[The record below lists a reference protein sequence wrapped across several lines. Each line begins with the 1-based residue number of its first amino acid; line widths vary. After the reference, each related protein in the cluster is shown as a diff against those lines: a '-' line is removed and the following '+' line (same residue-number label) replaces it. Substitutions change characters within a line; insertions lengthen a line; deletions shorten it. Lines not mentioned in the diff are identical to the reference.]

1 MKKRIIGKK
10 LSRAVGHRKALK
22 RNLMESLIVHGRIT
36 TTLPKAQFI
45 RSDVEKLIT
54 RAGEDTQANRKIAR
68 LRIFT
73 DVAVAKLFE
82 EVGPK
87 YKERAGG
94 YTRIIK
100 LGKRQGDNTEMAV
113 MELV

>member
-1 MKKRIIGKK
+1 MKKRVEGKK

-54 RAGEDTQANRKIAR
+54 RAAEDTQANRKIVR
-68 LRIFT
+68 LRVFT
-73 DVAVAKLFE
+73 DAAVTKLFE